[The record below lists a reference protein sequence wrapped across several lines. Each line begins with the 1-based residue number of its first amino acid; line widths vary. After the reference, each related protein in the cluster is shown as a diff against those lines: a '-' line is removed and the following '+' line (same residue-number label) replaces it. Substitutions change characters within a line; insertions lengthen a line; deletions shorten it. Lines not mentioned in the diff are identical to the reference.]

1 MSTVVS
7 ISIAERIGT
16 LTLLPVAAGKPPT
29 LNHTVLDRL
38 DEALGKIENAAHSHE
53 VDLLFLRSAAEKY
66 FCVGADI
73 GSLQT
78 IDEESMVPWV
88 QRGHEVFN
96 RLEDLPL
103 PVVARVEGYALG
115 GGLELAMACD
125 VIFAA
130 EKAQFGQTE
139 SKLGFVA
146 GWGGSCRL
154 PRRVGLARA
163 KELLFSGRVFDA
175 AEASDI
181 GLIEFCGSPDELEA
195 RCRQFAESVNSGSRV
210 SHAGHKRLL
219 RASLASS
226 REEAC
231 ENEAAESKISA
242 GSESTRE
249 RVRAFLESRKK
260 PRKPTS

>member
-1 MSTVVS
+1 MSTTVS
-7 ISIAERIGT
+7 ISISQRIGT
-16 LTLLPVAAGKPPT
+16 LTLVPEVAGKPPT
-29 LNHTVLDRL
+29 LNHAVLNRL
-38 DEALGKIENAAHSHE
+38 DEALGKIESAAHSHE
-53 VDLLFLRSAAEKY
+53 VALLFLRSAAEKY

-78 IDEESMVPWV
+78 IDVESMVPWV

-103 PVVARVEGYALG
+103 PVVGRVEGYALG

-125 VIFAA
+125 VIFAGN
-130 EKAQFGQTE
+130 KAQFGQPE
-139 SKLGFVA
+139 SRLGFVA
-146 GWGGSCRL
+146 GWGGSWRL

-163 KELLFSGRVFDA
+163 KEMLFSGRVLDV

-181 GLIEFCGSPDELEA
+181 GLIEFHGSPDELET
-195 RCRQFAESVNSGSRV
+195 RCHQFAESVISGSNI

-226 REEAC
+226 RGEAC

-242 GSESTRE
+242 GSKSA
-249 RVRAFLESRKK
+249 RVRIEAFLDSRI
-260 PRKPTS
+260 RRR